1 MAVVKGIPED
11 ASCEKL
17 SGAERSMGKR
27 RNN

>member
-17 SGAERSMGKR
+17 VTAEPLVTS
-27 RNN
+27 